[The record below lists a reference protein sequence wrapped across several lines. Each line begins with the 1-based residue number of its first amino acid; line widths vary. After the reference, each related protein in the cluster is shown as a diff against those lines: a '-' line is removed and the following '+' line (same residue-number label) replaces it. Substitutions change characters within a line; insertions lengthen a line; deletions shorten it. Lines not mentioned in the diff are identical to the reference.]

1 MNELSITLT
10 GEITSSNFD
19 EWKQDLI
26 QQIQSVNT
34 SLTSDADFAAAVKHV
49 KQFKTAEKSL
59 KEAKQSALE
68 QAADIQKLFAAI
80 DEVSEEARQ
89 ARLTLDRQIKVRK
102 EEIKEAVIT
111 RGIETVQALLDAQSD
126 DFRLIDHGSFL
137 DRDQFEEA
145 MKRRTSIATMEKA
158 ADELCA
164 NIEQAIAQKA
174 TEVANNATA
183 IDSLAAGFQP
193 AFQDRNMLLALPSE
207 ELNRVIDQRL
217 ESFKADQGDASAD
230 KSSSTAEQANDD
242 ELNLDFSMQGESAA
256 DATMENFSLIMKM
269 RTSNATAQAIT
280 DAVKQQYAD
289 NEAVLEISLNSPA

>member
-1 MNELSITLT
+1 MNELTITLT

-34 SLTSDADFAAAVKHV
+34 SLTSDADFASAVKHV
-49 KQFKTAEKSL
+49 KQFKAAEKSL

-102 EEIKEAVIT
+102 EEIKEAVIV
-111 RGIETVQALLDAQSD
+111 RGIETVQSLIDAQSD
-126 DFRLIDHGSFL
+126 DFRLIDHGSLL
-137 DRDQFEEA
+137 DRIQFEEA
-145 MKRRTSIATMEKA
+145 MKRRSSIGTMEKA

-164 NIEQAIAQKA
+164 SIEQAITQKA
-174 TEVANNATA
+174 AEVANNATA
-183 IDSLAAGFQP
+183 IDSLAAGFHP

-207 ELNRVIDQRL
+207 ELNGVIDQRL
-217 ESFKADQGDASAD
+217 ESFKADHDDTSAD
-230 KSSSTAEQANDD
+230 KSGSTAAQADND
-242 ELNLDFSMQGESAA
+242 ELNLDFSMQGDSAA
-256 DATMENFSLIMKM
+256 AATMENFNLTMKM

-280 DAVKQQYAD
+280 DAVKQQYAE
-289 NEAVLEISLNSPA
+289 NAAVLEILLSSPA

>member
-1 MNELSITLT
+1 MNELIITLT

-26 QQIQSVNT
+26 QQIQSVNK

-49 KQFKTAEKSL
+49 KQFKAAEQSL
-59 KEAKQSALE
+59 KEAKQSALQ

-89 ARLTLDRQIKVRK
+89 ARLTLERQIKVRK
-102 EEIKEAVIT
+102 EEIKEAVIV
-111 RGIETVQALLDAQSD
+111 RGIETVQALIDAQSD
-126 DFRLIDHGSFL
+126 DFRLINHTGFL

-145 MKRRTSIATMEKA
+145 MKRRTSIVTMEKA

-164 NIEQAIAQKA
+164 SIEQAITQKA
-174 TEVANNATA
+174 AELANNATA
-183 IDSLAAGFQP
+183 IDSLTAGFQP
-193 AFQDRNMLLALPSE
+193 AFQDRSMLLALPSE

-217 ESFKADQGDASAD
+217 ESFKADQGDTSAD
-230 KSSSTAEQANDD
+230 KSGTTAAQADND
-242 ELNLDFSMQGESAA
+242 ELNLDFSMQGDSAA
-256 DATMENFSLIMKM
+256 DATMENFNLTMKL
-269 RTSNATAQAIT
+269 RASNATAQAIS

-289 NEAVLEISLNSPA
+289 NEAVLGISLSRPA